1 MTLPISDDS
10 LYTLDGYGCV
20 IPKKKIEDCDQSS
33 HNSYAGT
40 SMADNIVRRDPNLN
54 SRWW

>member
-10 LYTLDGYGCV
+10 LYTRDEYGCV
-20 IPKKKIEDCDQSS
+20 IPKKKIEDCDQSG

-40 SMADNIVRRDPNLN
+40 SMADNIVRRDPNL
-54 SRWW
+54 RWW